1 MLFRK
6 HFSERERER
15 ERERKIERKR
25 EREYSPNFFATFNI
39 TISHIFPENVID
51 FRHFLVTN
59 EIMTAI

>member
-15 ERERKIERKR
+15 ERER
-25 EREYSPNFFATFNI
+25 EYSLNFFATFNI